1 MGATLMYI
9 FKFQANNTDKKLQ
22 ETGNK
27 LLIKGSSPPNSANLD
42 EILILTTANKKRRTN
57 KETSHMK
64 ISF

>member
-1 MGATLMYI
+1 MGTTLMYI

-27 LLIKGSSPPNSANLD
+27 LLIKESNLHNPANLD
-42 EILILTTANKKRRTN
+42 EIFLLTTANKKQRIN
-57 KETSHMK
+57 KEMSHMK